1 MYHVSAQGVDERMI
15 NVHCYSISA
24 LIYLSF
30 GFITPDRV
38 TKICDKLQN
47 SVIVCIYMHGLQS
60 DKVSRSLTTTVH
72 HVPIQVIVSL
82 PTDLPVS

>member
-1 MYHVSAQGVDERMI
+1 MKDGSSAIQVFFFFFLYITLVNMYHVSAQGVDERMI

-38 TKICDKLQN
+38 TKICDKLQ
-47 SVIVCIYMHGLQS
+47 SSAIVCIYIYM
-60 DKVSRSLTTTVH
+60 VSS
-72 HVPIQVIVSL
+72 
-82 PTDLPVS
+82 PTKLHIR